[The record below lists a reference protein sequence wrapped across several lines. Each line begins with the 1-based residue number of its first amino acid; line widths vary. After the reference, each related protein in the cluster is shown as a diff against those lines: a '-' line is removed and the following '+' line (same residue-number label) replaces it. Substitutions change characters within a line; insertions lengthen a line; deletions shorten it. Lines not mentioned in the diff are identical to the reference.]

1 MALATR
7 SSVRAAQPPGFSCQT
22 TGNGTICHGAITGP
36 LEIYDTGALCGTG
49 AGTFEIMGSITDSFH
64 FETYLNQQGLPTKAA
79 VHHDLTGT
87 FFNSTDPSKAI
98 SQPAQYQDLY
108 TWGIPGDATSITD
121 TEPGQVFKEV
131 APGFG
136 LLFHD
141 VGNIS
146 FAPDGTVT
154 IHGPHQVFVDPIGTY
169 QTLCPVLA

>member
-1 MALATR
+1 
-7 SSVRAAQPPGFSCQT
+7 
-22 TGNGTICHGAITGP
+22 
-36 LEIYDTGALCGTG
+36 
-49 AGTFEIMGSITDSFH
+49 MGSLTDSFH
-64 FETYLNQQGLPTKAA
+64 FETYLNQQGLPTKVV

-87 FFNSTDPSKAI
+87 FFNSTDPSKSI
-98 SQPAQYQDLY
+98 YQPARYQDIY
-108 TWGIPGDATSITD
+108 TWGIPGDESTVTD

-146 FAPDGTVT
+146 FAPDGSVT
-154 IHGPHQVFVDPIGTY
+154 IHGPHQVFVDPVGSY